1 MKHPPSSTNE
11 GGKPPKRVRLTR
23 EEKLRE
29 IEKAWGYAEVTR
41 VLYLATGERR
51 YCVRNY
57 SGSIIDQ
64 MWALRGLPGNPTAT
78 KKIEITGPTEEE
90 AVTTAYWRMLW
101 QMKNKGGGKGK
112 RQRK

>member
-1 MKHPPSSTNE
+1 MRRPPSSTNE
-11 GGKPPKRVRLTR
+11 GGKTPKRVRLTR

-57 SGSIIDQ
+57 SGSLIDQ
-64 MWALRGLPGNPTAT
+64 MWALRGLPGNPKAT
-78 KKIEITGPTEEE
+78 KKIEITGPTEEG